1 MTGRWKRCSVDL
13 MKEKNQIEKREEE
26 LSVEDQEVAK
36 ISEGEVR
43 KILKSM
49 KSGKV
54 LMLNTLWGYESV
66 NGV

>member
-1 MTGRWKRCSVDL
+1 MN
-13 MKEKNQIEKREEE
+13 EKNEREKREEE

-54 LMLNTLWGYESV
+54 LILNTLWGYESV
-66 NGV
+66 YGV

>member
-1 MTGRWKRCSVDL
+1 MTGRWKLCSVEL
-13 MKEKNQIEKREEE
+13 INEKNEIEKREEE

-54 LMLNTLWGYESV
+54 LMLNTSWGYESV
-66 NGV
+66 YGV